1 MASRRKKT
9 TDEPRELAT
18 SGALCLAFANSGAPV
33 PDARRLVPLV
43 AARFDRYADV
53 VAWIRRMGAAS
64 AAEAERLLAAAAKEA
79 AEAAA
84 AAARARTLRGALV
97 RIFTAESAG
106 KRARA
111 ADLKTLND
119 ALVPALAARRL
130 VAAER
135 GCGWTWEDGGG
146 LDRALWPVAL
156 SAAELLTS
164 ADVSRVRQCADRK
177 CPRLFV
183 DRGRSQPRLWCD
195 MRACGNR
202 AKNRRLYR
210 RHRDSGHPLGW
221 RYQSP
226 VAPKP
231 DR

>member
-43 AARFDRYADV
+43 AVRFDRYADV

-156 SAAELLTS
+156 SCRGAADL
-164 ADVSRVRQCADRK
+164 
-177 CPRLFV
+177 
-183 DRGRSQPRLWCD
+183 RGRLARAPVRRPQVPAPLRRPRTLATAPVVRHARLRQPRQEPAALSAPPRQRPSPGLEVPESG
-195 MRACGNR
+195 RA
-202 AKNRRLYR
+202 
-210 RHRDSGHPLGW
+210 
-221 RYQSP
+221 QT
-226 VAPKP
+226 
-231 DR
+231 